1 MAMPGLIEWL
11 ILIGLAL
18 LVGGT
23 FLANRS
29 RRRQRESRGFEV
41 KLSTGSSPVPREK
54 ENDHG

>member
-1 MAMPGLIEWL
+1 MPGLIEWL